1 MSDQLMYP
9 HILRAVTSSL
19 WAILPEKLDDILDFV
34 AFKATGGDLTA
45 EEISA
50 RLGAARDQQR
60 GQSAGTVAVMPMT
73 GTFSNRVSMMSQA
86 SGGASYEAMAGQFR
100 ALVNNP
106 EVSAI
111 VLDMDSPGGVVNGAD
126 ELAAEIY
133 RARSVKPVTAVA
145 NSVMASAAYWIGS
158 AASELVV
165 TPSAEIGSIGVL
177 GGHRDES
184 GLYEKL
190 GVKVSLI
197 SAGKYKTE
205 NNPFEPMT
213 DEGRAAMQARADEAY
228 GRFTRAVAKGRG
240 VSVESVRNGFGEGRV
255 VSAREAVSLGMADR
269 VATIDE
275 VVAGLL
281 STPKREATA
290 AMAAGLVAVP
300 YEEHGQRVLAD
311 LSAFTQA
318 TRDRIAYRRDTDP
331 ERSPLSDAQRERL
344 AGIGVDIAALLSDAA
359 PVMVASD
366 ADYHRMRARLFAID
380 MALADAGLEV

>member
-1 MSDQLMYP
+1 MSDQLLYP
-9 HILRAVTSSL
+9 HVLRAVMNSL
-19 WAILPEKLDDILDFV
+19 WAILPEKMDDILDFV
-34 AFKATGGDLTA
+34 AFKANGGDLTA
-45 EEISA
+45 EQVAA

-60 GQSAGTVAVMPMT
+60 GQSSGSIAVMPMT

-133 RARSVKPVTAVA
+133 RARSVKPITAVA

-165 TPSAEIGSIGVL
+165 TPSAEIGSIGVI

-184 GLYEKL
+184 GLLEKL
-190 GVKVSLI
+190 GVKVSVI
-197 SAGKYKTE
+197 SAGKYKAE

-240 VSVESVRNGFGEGRV
+240 VPIDTVRNGFGEGRV
-255 VSAREAVSLGMADR
+255 VGAREAVSLGMADR

-275 VVAGLL
+275 VIAGLA
-281 STPKREATA
+281 SAPKREANA
-290 AMAAGLVAVP
+290 SAMGAGLVAVP

-311 LSAFTQA
+311 LTGFMQA
-318 TRDRIAYRRDTDP
+318 TRDRVAYRRDTDP
-331 ERSPLSDAQRERL
+331 ERSPLSDSQRERIS
-344 AGIGVDIAALLSDAA
+344 GICAELTALLAETA
-359 PVMVASD
+359 PVPVVSAT
-366 ADYHRMRARLFAID
+366 DYYRLRARLLDVD
-380 MALADAGLEV
+380 MVLAEAG